1 MTTLYEYP
9 LNERIRMFLRL
20 EKAFKRFHHFRDQE
34 DSEAHVQAIGLL
46 FDLLDLTSRNDL
58 RSELMTELQSQTKAL
73 KTFRDSPGVSAEAL
87 ERLLLEVKTTLTRLD
102 ELGSAR
108 PGQDIRDSEWL
119 MSVRSRIMIAGG
131 ATDFDLPS
139 FWAWQHLPP
148 ERRQRHLDEWS
159 SDFAP
164 LRMALQ
170 LCLRLLRES
179 GKPEQLDASDGSCQH
194 SLGGKIYQLAQIRVD
209 DTLGVVPDI
218 SANKYLL
225 WIRFNA
231 FDGQSRPI
239 QLKRPL
245 SFELNLCNLE
255 SDDEHGQKL

>member
-1 MTTLYEYP
+1 MTLYEYP
-9 LNERIRMFLRL
+9 LNERIRLFLRL
-20 EKAFKRFHHFRDQE
+20 ERAFKRFQYFRDQDNGE
-34 DSEAHVQAIGLL
+34 SHVQAVGLL

-58 RSELMTELQSQTKAL
+58 RTELIAELQSQTTAL

-87 ERLLLEVKTTLTRLD
+87 ERLLLEVKSTLTRLTD
-102 ELGSAR
+102 LGTAR

-139 FWAWQHLPP
+139 FWAWQHLPL
-148 ERRQRHLDEWS
+148 ERRQRHLDEWQ
-159 SDFAP
+159 SDFVP
-164 LRMALQ
+164 LRQALQ

-194 SLGGKIYQLAQIRVD
+194 SLGGKVYQLAQIRID
-209 DTLGVVPDI
+209 ETLGVVPDI

-231 FDGQSRPI
+231 FDGQSRPSP
-239 QLKRPL
+239 LKRAL
-245 SFELNLCNLE
+245 SFELTLCNLE
-255 SDDEHGQKL
+255 SEDDHGKEN